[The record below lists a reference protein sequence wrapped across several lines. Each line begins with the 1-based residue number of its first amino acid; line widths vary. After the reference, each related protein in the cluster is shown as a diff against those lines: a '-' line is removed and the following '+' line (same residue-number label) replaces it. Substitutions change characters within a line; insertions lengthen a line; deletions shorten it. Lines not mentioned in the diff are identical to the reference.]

1 MSESPNVSFPAKVTA
16 LLYERFKHGK
26 KGLVF
31 LPVELIENNGDE
43 LKKCII
49 KYAKL
54 WNLENEYIIQFLQH
68 SC

>member
-16 LLYERFKHGK
+16 LLYERFKQGK

-43 LKKCII
+43 LKNALLNMPSFGIWKTI
-49 KYAKL
+49 YKL
-54 WNLENEYIIQFLQH
+54 YQ
-68 SC
+68 